1 MEFVRK
7 HKTQTGHINVSCP
20 ELTAVDLVE
29 NEKSVG
35 GLNRVC
41 TVLNELA
48 ETMDLNSL
56 DDSFSRHRPYRSFN
70 VWVIFWNMYWKER
83 IWQKPYIPKWRLQD

>member
-41 TVLNELA
+41 TVL
-48 ETMDLNSL
+48 
-56 DDSFSRHRPYRSFN
+56 R
-70 VWVIFWNMYWKER
+70 
-83 IWQKPYIPKWRLQD
+83 

>member
-29 NEKSVG
+29 KKSVM
-35 GLNRVC
+35 V
-41 TVLNELA
+41 
-48 ETMDLNSL
+48 
-56 DDSFSRHRPYRSFN
+56 
-70 VWVIFWNMYWKER
+70 
-83 IWQKPYIPKWRLQD
+83 

>member
-56 DDSFSRHRPYRSFN
+56 DDSFFKTSDIPVLQRLGYILEH
-70 VWVIFWNMYWKER
+70 VLER
-83 IWQKPYIPKWRLQD
+83 ADLTETL